1 MKRVR
6 RVLIREIKMKRK
18 KVRRMEMKMRRK

>member
-6 RVLIREIKMKRK
+6 RVLIRGIKMKRK
-18 KVRRMEMKMRRK
+18 KVRRMEKKMKKK